1 MVTGYRLPEV
11 ADVDGVDELRAE
23 FEWQIPAE
31 YNVVGEV
38 LRWAETDATRL
49 ALHHVDENGEVHEF
63 SYGDLAAASERL
75 AATLRS
81 NGVATGDRVA
91 LCIPQSPEAIAL
103 HLAAYRLGAVTVPIS
118 VLLGDDSFH
127 HLVETSGACELW
139 LDAVAAERFADVV
152 GSLDIQT
159 TAFELGAN
167 GYDGKERTLG
177 GVRAETGPERDASVV
192 KTAPDDAAII
202 VSTSG
207 TSGRSKLVV
216 QSHQYLIGSLAG
228 YQLWFELFGDE
239 HTERVWTPSSWAWA
253 GALFDAVFPTLAMG
267 GTVCSRV
274 RRSGF
279 DPAVALGQIERAG
292 VSRLFVPPTALRK
305 VRVGA
310 DPTRFDLS
318 SLAVVLSGGEFL
330 GSDLKA
336 WTQEALDVTINVG
349 YGLTEAN
356 ALIGHCRALYPDRGD
371 SIGLPYPG
379 HDVLIADEDGQEVPV
394 GETGEIALRTPDPVL
409 FQGYRTGDSLD
420 GVPEGPL
427 FFTGDRGYRDAD
439 GYVYYAGRSDDVI
452 ISSGYRIDPREVE
465 RSLEEDPTVREAIV
479 GGVRDDERGERIVA
493 YVVLAT
499 ENAEAIDADALVQH
513 VRERLGKY
521 KAPHEVHPLRDPA
534 QTHSGKID
542 RSELF
547 DR

>member
-1 MVTGYRLPEV
+1 MVTGYVMPDVEDR
-11 ADVDGVDELRAE
+11 ADAEELRTA
-23 FEWQIPAE
+23 FEWQIPDQ
-31 YNVVGEV
+31 YNIAGEV
-38 LRWAETDATRL
+38 VKWADDSTRC
-49 ALHHVDENGEVHEF
+49 ALYHVDEAGTAHEF
-63 SYGDLAAASERL
+63 TYEELAAASERL
-75 AATLRS
+75 AATMHS

-91 LCIPQSPEAIAL
+91 LCIPQSPEAIVL
-103 HLAAYRLGAVTVPIS
+103 HLAVYRLGAVTVPIS
-118 VLLGDDSFH
+118 VLLGDESFRH
-127 HLVETSGACELW
+127 TVEDSGARELW
-139 LDAVAAERFADVV
+139 LDTVAAEQF
-152 GSLDIQT
+152 SDIAESVDTRT
-159 TAFELGAN
+159 TTFELGAN
-167 GYDGKERTLG
+167 RYRGACRALG
-177 GVRAETGPERDASVV
+177 GIRAVTCSESDGDVAG
-192 KTAPDDAAII
+192 TAPDDAAIF

-228 YQLWFELFGDE
+228 YQLWFELFGNE

-253 GALFDAVFPTLAMG
+253 GALFDVVFPTLALG
-267 GTVCSRV
+267 GTVCSKV

-279 DPAVALGQIERAG
+279 DPTAALKFMERGQ

-305 VRVGA
+305 IRA
-310 DPTRFDLS
+310 EAEPTHFDLS
-318 SLAVVLSGGEFL
+318 NLSVVLSGGEYL
-330 GSDLKA
+330 AQDLKA
-336 WTQEALDVTINVG
+336 WAQGTLDVTINVG

-356 ALIGHCRALYPDRGD
+356 ALIGHCRTLYPDLDD

-379 HDVLIADEDGQEVPV
+379 HDIVIVDEDGEEVPA

-409 FQGYRTGDSLD
+409 FKGYWSGGSLNA
-420 GVPEGPL
+420 VPEGPL

-439 GYVYYAGRSDDVI
+439 GYIFYAGRSDEVI

-465 RSLEEDPTVREAIV
+465 QSLEDNPAVQEAFV
-479 GGVRDDERGERIVA
+479 GSVEDDERGERIVA
-493 YVVLAT
+493 YVVPAT
-499 ENAEAIDADALVQH
+499 ESPDAIDTNALIQH

-521 KAPHEVHPLRDPA
+521 KAPHEVHTLHNPA